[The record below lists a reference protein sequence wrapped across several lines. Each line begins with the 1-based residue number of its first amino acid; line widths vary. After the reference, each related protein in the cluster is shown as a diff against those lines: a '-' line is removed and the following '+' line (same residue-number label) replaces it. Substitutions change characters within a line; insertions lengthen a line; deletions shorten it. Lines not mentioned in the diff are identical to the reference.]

1 MTSLDWIVLA
11 ILGLSTF
18 LGMLRGLARE
28 ALSLAAWV
36 LAFVGAKQFAPFI
49 APSLP
54 GLDSPSLRY
63 AAALVLV
70 FVTILILASMAAA
83 LVAKLIK
90 LAGLGFYDRA
100 LGALF
105 GVMRGTVALLGLTL
119 IAGLTA
125 LPKTQSWQQA
135 LSRASLEQ
143 MASKLHP
150 WLPSDLAALIR
161 FPSPPAPLPLA
172 GEGSVKRR

>member
-18 LGMLRGLARE
+18 LGVLRGFARE
-28 ALSLAAWV
+28 VLSLASWV
-36 LAFVGAKQFAPFI
+36 LAFVGARMFAPFI

-70 FVTILILASMAAA
+70 FVVILILASLTAA
-83 LVAKLIK
+83 VVGKLIN
-90 LAGLGFYDRA
+90 LAGLGAYDRF

-105 GVMRGTVALLGLTL
+105 GVLRGTVALLGLTL

-125 LPKTQSWQQA
+125 FPKTQTWQHA
-135 LSRASLEQ
+135 LSRAPLEQ
-143 MASKLHP
+143 LASKFHP

-161 FPSPPAPLPLA
+161 F
-172 GEGSVKRR
+172 